1 MRCQHL
7 MGQKCHIGCCNIVS
21 NMILLQ
27 QVMNMKNPKQ
37 KKLSFA
43 ILEILRQHTDP
54 EHTLNQNDIVE
65 ILKKEYD
72 IKADR
77 KSVKRNL
84 TSLWEMGFPIDFKE
98 TPRMYPSKDG
108 IMEESFIQHDFC
120 IDREFTDAELR
131 LLIDSLLFSKHI
143 PYSQCKELVEK
154 LEGLSNRYFKSHVRF
169 ISTLPES
176 APKNPQLFYTIEV
189 LDEAIAKGRQV
200 AFTYNSYGTD
210 KKLHPR
216 ENIDGTVKEYIIS
229 PYQMA
234 ATNGRYYL
242 ICNYDKYNNLANF
255 RIDRIT
261 DIRMLDT
268 PVKPVR
274 QLQEAKNGLFLPKHM
289 AEHVYMFSGE
299 SIPVTFRMKK
309 SILNDV
315 IDWFG
320 TDIAFSDETEEE
332 VTARVTVNWSAMRH
346 WALQYCRHIRILS
359 PSDLKEQVKQDL
371 AVALANYQPTQ
382 D

>member
-1 MRCQHL
+1 
-7 MGQKCHIGCCNIVS
+7 MGR
-21 NMILLQ
+21 
-27 QVMNMKNPKQ
+27 
-37 KKLSFA
+37 KKLAFA
-43 ILEILRQHTDP
+43 ILDILRKYTD
-54 EHTLNQNDIVE
+54 EDHRLSQKDIID
-65 ILKKEYD
+65 ILRTEYD
-72 IKADR
+72 LSADR
-77 KSVKRNL
+77 KSVKRNI
-84 TSLWEMGFPIDFKE
+84 TSLMDMGYDINFSEALRMFPNKE
-98 TPRMYPSKDG
+98 G
-108 IMEESFIQHDFC
+108 VLEESYILSDFYLERKLE
-120 IDREFTDAELR
+120 DSELR

-143 PYSQCKELVEK
+143 PYSQCKDLIHK
-154 LEGLSNRYFKSHVRF
+154 LEGLSNQYFKSHVRF
-169 ISTLPES
+169 ISTLPET

-216 ENIDGTVKEYIIS
+216 QNADGTVKEYIIN

-242 ICNYDKYNNLANF
+242 ICNYNKYDNLANF

-268 PVKPVR
+268 PSKPVR
-274 QLQEAKNGLFLPKHM
+274 QLEEAKNGLFLPKHM

-320 TDIAFSDETEEE
+320 TDIAFSDETEDE

-346 WALQYCRHIRILS
+346 WALQYCRHVKIVS
-359 PSDLKEQVKQDL
+359 PTELAQTVKQDL
-371 AVALANYQPTQ
+371 QKAIESYNT
-382 D
+382 